1 MVAAI
6 LTTVLWSFSVLFASR
21 SSKIVGPMKANV
33 SRLLVA
39 MLLLGTW
46 AHVWGGGLSGA
57 GLPWFLLSGFIG
69 FGLGDIALF
78 GALPRIGPRLA
89 VLLTHCLAA
98 PIAGVSEYFLL
109 GTSPTMTELVCGGI
123 ILTGV
128 GLALAPDSPSP
139 SDIPAHPTSFRVG
152 ILFGIG
158 SALGQ
163 AMGAVFSR
171 RGNAEALLSGTS
183 VDGGTAAYQ
192 RIIAGVATTLIFW
205 WILNRAGRPQE
216 ENHPKEAWKEAAP
229 MIIGN
234 ALSGPTIGVAC
245 FQWALLTTPSAKV
258 LPIVATSPLV
268 TMGLAWLMEKRRPK
282 NRAILGGLIAVMG
295 AVGLAWIQTHSH

>member
-1 MVAAI
+1 MIAAI
-6 LTTVLWSFSVLFASR
+6 LTTFLWSFSVLFASR
-21 SSKIVGPMKANV
+21 SSKLVGPMNANV
-33 SRLLVA
+33 SRLLLA

-98 PIAGVSEYFLL
+98 PIAGVSEYFIL
-109 GTSPTMTELVCGGI
+109 GTSPTITELICGGI

-128 GLALAPDSPSP
+128 GLALAPDSPSH
-139 SDIPAHPTSFRVG
+139 SDLPENPASFRVG

-158 SALGQ
+158 SAIGQ

-183 VDGGTAAYQ
+183 VDGATAAYQ

-205 WILNRAGRPQE
+205 WILKRTGHADE
-216 ENHPKEAWKEAAP
+216 KNHSREVWKGATP
-229 MIIGN
+229 LIIGN
-234 ALSGPTIGVAC
+234 ALAGPTIGVAC

-282 NRAILGGLIAVMG
+282 NQAILGGLIAVSG
-295 AVGLAWIQTHSH
+295 AAGLAWAQTRVR